1 MRVDLTGLLGPGG
14 TGSVNGTQLPGGG
27 IGPVKGSS
35 GFGDLL
41 MENLAKVNKLQEDAT
56 HGSED
61 LLAGRRDDVETV
73 LMQTQKADAAFRM
86 LLAVRN
92 KLMEAYEEIKQ
103 IRV

>member
-1 MRVDLTGLLGPGG
+1 MNVDPAGLLGPGG
-14 TGSVNGTQLPGGG
+14 AGGIGGAKLPGGG

-35 GFGDLL
+35 GFGELL
-41 MENLAKVNKLQEDAT
+41 LQNLAKTNKLQEDAT
-56 HGSED
+56 HATED

-86 LLAVRN
+86 MLAVRN